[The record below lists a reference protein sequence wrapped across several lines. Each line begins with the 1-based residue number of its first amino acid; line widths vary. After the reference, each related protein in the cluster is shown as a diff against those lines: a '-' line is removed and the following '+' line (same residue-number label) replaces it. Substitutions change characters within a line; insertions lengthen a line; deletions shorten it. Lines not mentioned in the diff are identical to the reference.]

1 VQKGATQSTT
11 NKEGDTHSTGGGQT
25 RSLIN
30 EKRMQ
35 SMMLSHKETTG
46 YGEEYEASGDE
57 YQGLYRSQ
65 SIYQRQRRGSFHSM
79 LVVDTLKF
87 LNDDTDVVTK
97 KRGESLFTENQ
108 YKTSPPSEVFNMAG
122 GADHHQ

>member
-1 VQKGATQSTT
+1 
-11 NKEGDTHSTGGGQT
+11 
-25 RSLIN
+25 
-30 EKRMQ
+30 
-35 SMMLSHKETTG
+35 
-46 YGEEYEASGDE
+46 
-57 YQGLYRSQ
+57 
-65 SIYQRQRRGSFHSM
+65 M